1 MKKVTVRL
9 SLCAVLLALSY
20 SVEAQQPKRI
30 PRIGYLSTRDPTN
43 ESSRSEA
50 VLVGLRALGYV
61 EGQNIAIEARW
72 ADGKYARLLDLVAE
86 LVRLSPVI
94 CRWSSRRSFELII
107 DLRTAKA
114 LGLGIPPSIR
124 ARGTR

>member
-1 MKKVTVRL
+1 VWASSLQAPPRSREPSNSSTPSGKV
-9 SLCAVLLALSY
+9 C
-20 SVEAQQPKRI
+20 E
-30 PRIGYLSTRDPTN
+30 
-43 ESSRSEA
+43 
-50 VLVGLRALGYV
+50 LGYV